1 MLWQCACQSI
11 IPAMMQSLLIVFFC
25 SWKDILS
32 LLTWGNQR
40 ARKFTSLASSIEST
54 QIRSGSMPCRGESA
68 CCAHESKLR
77 TDRSFLTR
85 LRRVFSLPSGFAPT
99 PISHLLPGTACS
111 TTRVCGY
118 DVLLIG
124 RCLEWSVHASLERL
138 WRQQNALLPSST
150 ATSQAACVRCD
161 SPSSYAAANASNQ
174 LLLHLRQGALP
185 PAYPSPAKL

>member
-1 MLWQCACQSI
+1 
-11 IPAMMQSLLIVFFC
+11 
-25 SWKDILS
+25 
-32 LLTWGNQR
+32 
-40 ARKFTSLASSIEST
+40 
-54 QIRSGSMPCRGESA
+54 MPCRGESA

-150 ATSQAACVRCD
+150 VSAQAAVTRRVHTPQPTPPTSFYFICD
-161 SPSSYAAANASNQ
+161 KVHCLLRILAQQNSSTTGRDASLEAVHVSTHLHERLKSKQVGKGCKELVTAAARATKA
-174 LLLHLRQGALP
+174 RERP
-185 PAYPSPAKL
+185 PVVQKAK